1 MMRVLV
7 AVVDWGVVA
16 LLGIFLVRRYLLIVA
31 SSLPRRAAGRN
42 TKRSIAILVSGRNEG
57 AHVDALLD
65 AIDHLD
71 YPRQLVHVV
80 LVSDGSTDDTAA
92 RMQAWSARR
101 PQTSAV
107 ALGQSRGKGG
117 ALAVALEQAPPT
129 DLVVVFD
136 ADSVPCPGVLQALS
150 GAFDDARV
158 GAATGYPSP
167 GNACA
172 SLVARYAALER
183 WTHHLVILAG
193 KDRLGLNPSI
203 IGVVFAV
210 RRTALDQAGGF
221 PVGRMSE
228 DIDLAMALLNNGWT
242 LRWVREAEVRED
254 VVEHL
259 GAFVAQRTRWGR
271 GILQSAPAAHGIEQ
285 LFVVAGYLDR
295 IVLVL
300 AVALAAAG
308 MLPLWIPA
316 AYLLAPGM
324 SALAA
329 LWQARQPNIPM
340 FGVAA
345 VVMLAADIAVSV
357 ASSLGQL
364 VGTRVGWSAAPRSA
378 RSRSAFA
385 RPTSPANDD

>member
-1 MMRVLV
+1 MHIVIAIAQWV
-7 AVVDWGVVA
+7 VVA
-16 LLGIFLVRRYLLIVA
+16 LLGVFLVRRYLLIVA
-31 SSLPRRAAGRN
+31 TLLPRRSAGRN
-42 TKRSIAILVSGRNEG
+42 SKRSVAILVAGRNEG
-57 AHVDALLD
+57 MHVDALLD

-80 LVSDGSTDDTAA
+80 LVSDGSTDDTAE
-92 RMQAWSARR
+92 RMHGWSTRR
-101 PQTSAV
+101 PQST
-107 ALGQSRGKGG
+107 ALALPQSLGKGG
-117 ALAVALEQAPPT
+117 ALAVALQHAPVT

-136 ADSVPCPGVLQALS
+136 ADSVPTPGVLQALS
-150 GAFDDARV
+150 GAFDDTRV

-167 GNACA
+167 DNAGA

-193 KDRLGLNPSI
+193 KDRLRLNPSI

-210 RRTALDQAGGF
+210 RRSALDQAGGF

-228 DIDLAMALLNNGWT
+228 DIDLSMALLNQGWT

-259 GAFVAQRTRWGR
+259 GAFFAQRTRWGR

-285 LFVVAGYLDR
+285 IFVVAGYFDR
-295 IVLVL
+295 LVLVL
-300 AVALAAAG
+300 AVLMAAAG
-308 MLPLWIPA
+308 MLPLWLPA

-329 LWQARQPNIPM
+329 LWHAREPNVPM
-340 FGVAA
+340 FGLSA
-345 VVMLAADIAVSV
+345 VVMLTADVAVSV
-357 ASSLGQL
+357 ASTLGQL
-364 VGTRVGWSAAPRSA
+364 VGTPVRWSDGPRKGA
-378 RSRSAFA
+378 
-385 RPTSPANDD
+385 